1 MLGAMF
7 SGRHTLDIDKDGFYF
22 IDQDGTHFRHIINF
36 LRNPEGFVVT
46 LKGEELAELKNQA
59 AYYLL
64 EEKMFPCVFQKHL
77 PQTLLIYSRGISQN
91 MAATVVQDEKEIW
104 TFDNASSGTI

>member
-36 LRNPEGFVVT
+36 LRNPESFVIT

-64 EEKMFPCVFQKHL
+64 DDVMPMFTKL
-77 PQTLLIYSRGISQN
+77 PPQSLERPMFKRRTMEHSSMHFLL
-91 MAATVVQDEKEIW
+91 
-104 TFDNASSGTI
+104 